1 MASMIERVLLALAL
15 GVVAGPMALAQQP
28 SGCSACEPD
37 DAREAYRRTIADELE
52 RARAEIAR
60 VHAAR
65 RAQTD
70 PDGAVARALRE
81 VEDRLRAS
89 ESQLR
94 TMLRQQPGVG
104 ERKATSR
111 ADRAA
116 RERGVIVGET
126 PKGYIGVSLSGTV
139 RMEHTSSG
147 MVHLYTEYP
156 VLESVEPGSPAANAG
171 LMAGDVLL
179 AYNGEDVRN
188 RGIALGK
195 LRPGTQLPI
204 RVRRGSNLKDVV
216 VTVGQRPRS
225 FVRAWPEVTMELPDV
240 TMPAIVEPPRPP
252 RPPRTPRAPGAAG
265 APAVVVAPEGVP
277 GEASPPP
284 LMVMAP
290 FESMP
295 LASPIAGAEL
305 TRMSEDLREVFNV
318 DGGVLVLNVAPGTQ
332 AERAGLRGGDVIV
345 AIDDRR
351 ISRPIELQ
359 RAMQR
364 AEKSE
369 VRLEVVRKQK
379 KEQVRRTLTLA
390 W

>member
-1 MASMIERVLLALAL
+1 MAAMIKRVMLALA
-15 GVVAGPMALAQQP
+15 VSFFAGPMASAQQP

-37 DAREAYRRTIADELE
+37 EAREAYRRTIAEELE

-60 VHAAR
+60 VRAAR
-65 RAQTD
+65 RAQSD

-81 VEDRLRAS
+81 VEDRLRDS
-89 ESQLR
+89 ERQLR
-94 TMLRQQPGVG
+94 TMLRERPDVVEQ
-104 ERKATSR
+104 RKATSR

-116 RERGVIVGET
+116 RARGVIAGQE

-139 RMEHTSSG
+139 RMEHTRSG

-156 VLESVEPGSPAANAG
+156 VLESVEPGSPAASAG
-171 LMAGDVLL
+171 LMAGDVLV

-195 LRPGTQLPI
+195 LHPGTQLPM
-204 RVRRGSNLKDVV
+204 RVRRGSNVKDVI

-225 FVRAWPEVTMELPDV
+225 FVRVWPDVTMELPEI
-240 TMPAIVEPPRPP
+240 TMPAIVQPARPLRAPRA
-252 RPPRTPRAPGAAG
+252 PRTPGAPQT
-265 APAVVVAPEGVP
+265 PAVVIAPD
-277 GEASPPP
+277 SMPPA
-284 LMVMAP
+284 MVIAP
-290 FESMP
+290 FESM
-295 LASPIAGAEL
+295 LVAAPIAGAEL
-305 TRMSEDLREVFNV
+305 TRMSNDLREVFNV
-318 DGGVLVLNVAPGTQ
+318 EDGVLVLNVAPGTQ

-345 AIDDRR
+345 AIDDRPV
-351 ISRPIELQ
+351 SRPIELQ
-359 RAMQR
+359 RAMQL
-364 AEKSE
+364 AEKPE